1 MMGVDP
7 MRIKQVLISAVL
19 TVALVAAV
27 SGGFGLAQEA
37 GLKIVRDVLASAVE
51 NREPVEATAPIQATV
66 GQLFYFTEIEGGP
79 GTIEHVWTWE
89 GRTMATVTLDV
100 RTPRFRTWSSK
111 RLQPEWTGQWRVE
124 ARTSDGNVLSFK
136 EFVVE

>member
-7 MRIKQVLISAVL
+7 MRIKQVLVSAVL

-37 GLKIVRDVLASAVE
+37 GLKIVRDVLASSVE
-51 NREPVEATAPIQATV
+51 NREPVEATAPIATSV

-79 GTIEHVWTWE
+79 ATIQHVWLWE

-100 RTPRFRTWSSK
+100 RTPRYRTWSSK